1 MSKLLILIAVQALV
15 LANLSQTLAQNNSD
29 FNPNTN
35 DSIIFVEDTV
45 SIPNG
50 SRMTSDYLQNLYII
64 TPTNDIIKYDKTG
77 KKLATANY
85 KVLGNI
91 GSIDASNPFELYV
104 FYRDQNQVLFLDN
117 LLNMRGSCNLETIN
131 VSQVACLGRSFDNQI
146 WLFDLA
152 DLKLKKF
159 SKELKL
165 LLESASFNSLPIGNN
180 INPSQL
186 IDNNNQVYILN
197 NLDILEFDI
206 FANYNKIILKDSMSG
221 FQWQNN
227 QFFYFKN
234 HKVNVFTPKNFS
246 LDTKT
251 YDIPENTTNIR
262 IEKERLYI
270 LTDEYVILR
279 TYLIKK

>member
-1 MSKLLILIAVQALV
+1 MAIANV
-15 LANLSQTLAQNNSD
+15 NHSFAQNGVDNQTSIS
-29 FNPNTN
+29 
-35 DSIIFVEDTV
+35 DSIVYIEDTI
-45 SIPNG
+45 SIPTG

-91 GSIDASNPFELYV
+91 GSVDASNPFELYV

-117 LLNMRGSCNLETIN
+117 LLNMRGSCNLESIN

-152 DLKLKKF
+152 DLKLKKY

-165 LLESASFNSLPIGNN
+165 LLESASLNSLPIGND

-186 IDNNNQVYILN
+186 IDNNNQVYLLN
-197 NLDILEFDI
+197 NQDILEFDI
-206 FANYNKIILKDSMSG
+206 FANYNKIILKDSMSS

-234 HKVNVFTPKNFS
+234 HMVHIYTPKNFS

-251 YDIPENTTNIR
+251 YSIPENTTNIR

-279 TYLIKK
+279 TYSIKK